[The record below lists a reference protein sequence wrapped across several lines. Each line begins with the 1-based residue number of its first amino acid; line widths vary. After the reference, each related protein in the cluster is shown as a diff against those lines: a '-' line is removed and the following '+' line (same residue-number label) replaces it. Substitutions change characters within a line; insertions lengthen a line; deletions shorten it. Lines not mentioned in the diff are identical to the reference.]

1 MHCLS
6 QVFLI
11 HYKRFEIVK
20 QNGQF
25 FNIKIQD
32 PIAANSDLFICGQ
45 KYDLVGVLVHQ
56 GESANSGHYFFDTV
70 CPPYLTTRLAYR
82 SNNDDRPGTIS
93 METLIED
100 VNNAYMLAY
109 QKAADPPQEQP
120 AAACVPPPPE
130 RMPSRK
136 KVEDPQ
142 KQSVSAARVPS
153 SPPAAPQQKEVH
165 PSAAASVPST
175 PKVKNQEKA
184 KEGATNTSDTVV
196 QDEDYFKD
204 LLQERDA
211 ILSIPKAAR
220 STAEI
225 SRNKRVNEQIRKLKD
240 RYPHIRVKQPAKTS
254 AEKVASYR
262 QNEMNR
268 EKERLKDRARMAVP
282 KAKEKDRAR
291 KATDENREKDRAR
304 KASDENKEKD
314 RARKAS
320 DENKAKTAARMAT
333 NENKMKNA
341 ARMATDENKAADL
354 QRKTAKKAN
363 VKVKARD
370 GLKSDL
376 ILSGKFGVQTN
387 SLGAMDKVNPI
398 KQSQLKHTS
407 LVTQCIN

>member
-25 FNIKIQD
+25 SNIKIHD

-175 PKVKNQEKA
+175 PKA

-196 QDEDYFKD
+196 QDDDYFKD

-211 ILSIPKAAR
+211 ILSIPKADR
-220 STAEI
+220 STAQR
-225 SRNKRVNEQIRKLKD
+225 SRHMRLNEQIRKLKD
-240 RYPHIRVKQPAKTS
+240 RYPQISVRQPAKTS
-254 AEKVASYR
+254 AERAATYR

-268 EKERLKDRARMAVP
+268 KKKNEKNRALMATTENKAKTSARMA
-282 KAKEKDRAR
+282 
-291 KATDENREKDRAR
+291 T
-304 KASDENKEKD
+304 SENKEKD
-314 RARKAS
+314 RARKATS
-320 DENKAKTAARMAT
+320 EY
-333 NENKMKNA
+333 
-341 ARMATDENKAADL
+341 KAADL

-363 VKVKARD
+363 VKVKAKD
-370 GLKSDL
+370 GLKSNL
-376 ILSGKFGVQTN
+376 ILSGKFGVETN
-387 SLGAMDKVNPI
+387 SLGAMDKVNLSDQPPY
-398 KQSQLKHTS
+398 H
-407 LVTQCIN
+407 INQT

>member
-25 FNIKIQD
+25 SNIKIHD

-109 QKAADPPQEQP
+109 QKAADPPREQP
-120 AAACVPPPPE
+120 AAACVPPPAE
-130 RMPSRK
+130 RMPLRK
-136 KVEDPQ
+136 KVEDPEI
-142 KQSVSAARVPS
+142 QSVSAATVPS
-153 SPPAAPQQKEVH
+153 SPHEAPQQK
-165 PSAAASVPST
+165 
-175 PKVKNQEKA
+175 NA
-184 KEGATNTSDTVV
+184 KERATNTSDTVV
-196 QDEDYFKD
+196 QDEEYFKD

-220 STAEI
+220 STAER
-225 SRNKRVNEQIRKLKD
+225 SRNKRVNEEIKKLKD
-240 RYPHIRVKQPAKTS
+240 RYPDISVRQPAKTS
-254 AEKVASYR
+254 AERVATYR
-262 QNEMNR
+262 QNEMNK
-268 EKERLKDRARMAVP
+268 EKEKEKDRARMAVP
-282 KAKEKDRAR
+282 EAKEKTRARMATPENKAKTSARMAATENKKRDCAR
-291 KATDENREKDRAR
+291 KATT
-304 KASDENKEKD
+304 ENKEKD
-314 RARKAS
+314 RARKATE
-320 DENKAKTAARMAT
+320 ENKEKTRARMAT
-333 NENKMKNA
+333 
-341 ARMATDENKAADL
+341 TENKAADL

-370 GLKSDL
+370 GLKSGL
-376 ILSGKFGVQTN
+376 ILSGKFGVETN
-387 SLGAMDKVNPI
+387 SLGAMDKVNPLYTQYHNLN
-398 KQSQLKHTS
+398 KKHP
-407 LVTQCIN
+407 

>member
-25 FNIKIQD
+25 SNIKIHD

-175 PKVKNQEKA
+175 PKA

-240 RYPHIRVKQPAKTS
+240 RYPHISVRQPAKTS
-254 AEKVASYR
+254 AERKATYR
-262 QNEMNR
+262 QNDMNR
-268 EKERLKDRARMAVP
+268 EKE
-282 KAKEKDRAR
+282 KEKDCAR
-291 KATDENREKDRAR
+291 KATT
-304 KASDENKEKD
+304 ENKEKD
-314 RARKAS
+314 RARKATS
-320 DENKAKTAARMAT
+320 DYKEKDRARKATSEYKEKTRARMAT
-333 NENKMKNA
+333 TEYKEKTR
-341 ARMATDENKAADL
+341 ARMATTENKAADL

-363 VKVKARD
+363 VKVKAKD
-370 GLKSDL
+370 GLKSNL
-376 ILSGKFGVQTN
+376 ILSGKFGVETN
-387 SLGAMDKVNPI
+387 SLGAMDKVNLSDQPPY
-398 KQSQLKHTS
+398 H
-407 LVTQCIN
+407 INQT